1 VRWLGSSEFF
11 SLTLKRY
18 WLVEMCWYNFENL
31 CGYGLLGGQ
40 VSKAVSIAKHFAF
53 VDENVR
59 IVLLWKVIGVKSLTI
74 LIHLNP
80 ILVVFEDE
88 SDMLETGCKA
98 PFVKDQ
104 RLFVDLW
111 SWYSN

>member
-1 VRWLGSSEFF
+1 
-11 SLTLKRY
+11 
-18 WLVEMCWYNFENL
+18 MCWYNFENP
-31 CGYGLLGGQ
+31 CRYGLLGGQ
-40 VSKAVSIAKHFAF
+40 VSKAVSIAKHSAF

-59 IVLLWKVIGVKSLTI
+59 IMLLWKVIGVKSLMI

-88 SDMLETGCKA
+88 FGMLETGCKA
-98 PFVKDQ
+98 PFVEGQ
-104 RLFVDLW
+104 CLFVDLW